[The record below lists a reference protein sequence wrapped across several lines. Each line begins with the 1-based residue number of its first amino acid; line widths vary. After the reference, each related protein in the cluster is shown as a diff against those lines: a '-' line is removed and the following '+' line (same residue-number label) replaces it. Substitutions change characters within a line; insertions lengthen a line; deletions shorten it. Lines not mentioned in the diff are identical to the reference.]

1 MASSLVKSQKNMR
14 RTESKKSHSW
24 WWDSHV
30 SPKNSKWLAENLE
43 DMDQSVK
50 RMLKL
55 IEGDGDSFAK
65 KVDLYYQKRP
75 ELISHV
81 EEFYRMYRSLAERY
95 DHVTGEL
102 RKSIPSDLQSQG
114 SGMSDL
120 GSELASVVSPPGQ
133 DSKVSRRKMRP
144 RAAGFEFFLGNGGSS
159 SDLCNKEGDETS
171 TLDSYSESDDD
182 DSSINNYSTVTSNG
196 DDVGMRRK
204 IIELE
209 VELRDVKEKLQ
220 MQHQEENS
228 YDSPRGNKYENSE
241 NLFARIAGYE
251 EELKVARE
259 NIRLSEEEIAQLRL
273 ELNKHKSMEPRNDFE
288 SPVDESQKYVNILD
302 AEPKINEGID
312 GLAVEISD
320 PELKINNLEKELK
333 ITKSKLHDSDKE
345 VTNLKSELERNGS
358 TIRNLQEQL
367 GSARKESSGWK
378 SKLDKEKKEVTK
390 MQDRIARYKANLSD
404 RDQEIRGLRETVSNA
419 NKSLS
424 EENSNLQAEV
434 TRLLKERAY
443 LEDNLKELDLRCQSF
458 EEEVRR
464 ANAGKAEM
472 ESLLGAEIEQLKKRL
487 DELKLK
493 YETIMGERDE
503 LNVKVAKLNSE
514 MSSKDNQIERLSKHL
529 DELHVQHVEL
539 IGGINRSRKVIE
551 GLRSRVEELEIEI
564 ERKEVVILEG
574 AEGKRE
580 AIRQLCFSIEHYRDE
595 YRQLRQAF
603 VGHRRLAVISS

>member
-1 MASSLVKSQKNMR
+1 MVKKRM
-14 RTESKKSHSW
+14 TKKSLIS
-24 WWDSHV
+24 
-30 SPKNSKWLAENLE
+30 

-65 KVDLYYQKRP
+65 KADLYYQKRP

-102 RKSIPSDLQSQG
+102 RKNIPSDLQSQG

-120 GSELASVVSPPGQ
+120 GSEPASVVSPPGP
-133 DSKVSRRKMRP
+133 DPKVSHRKTPR

-220 MQHQEENS
+220 MQQQEDNL

-251 EELKVARE
+251 EELRVAKE
-259 NIRLSEEEIAQLRL
+259 NIRLSEEEIARLRL
-273 ELNKHKSMEPRNDFE
+273 ELNKHKSMEPGNDFE
-288 SPVDESQKYVNILD
+288 SLVDESQKYVKISD
-302 AEPKINEGID
+302 VEPKINEGVD

-320 PELKINNLEKELK
+320 PEPKINNLERELK
-333 ITKSKLHDSDKE
+333 ITKGKLHDSEKE
-345 VTNLKSELERNGS
+345 VANLKSELERNGS

-367 GSARKESSGWK
+367 GSARKDSSGWK
-378 SKLDKEKKEVTK
+378 SKLDKERKEVTK

-464 ANAGKAEM
+464 ANAAKAEM
-472 ESLLGAEIEQLKKRL
+472 GSLLGAEIEQLKKSV

-493 YETIMGERDE
+493 YEAITGERDE
-503 LNVKVAKLNSE
+503 LNVKVANLNSE

-539 IGGINRSRKVIE
+539 IGGIDRSRKVIE

-574 AEGKRE
+574 AEEKRE
-580 AIRQLCFSIEHYRDE
+580 AIRQLCFSIEHYRE
-595 YRQLRQAF
+595 GYRQLRQAF
-603 VGHRRLAVISS
+603 VGHKRLTVIAS